1 MKKLL
6 FVFSILSLFVYGCN
20 RGNDQ
25 AGATGSGAGIER
37 EEATSDEFHDETLEG
52 QERMQERERRNQED
66 LDGQTPGFEKE
77 QYRDDDANITTPIDS
92 RPDLEEEE

>member
-6 FVFSILSLFVYGCN
+6 FVLSILSLVAVGCN
-20 RGNDQ
+20 RGEDQ

-37 EEATSDEFHDETLEG
+37 EESRIDG
-52 QERMQERERRNQED
+52 VNQQPE
-66 LDGQTPGFEKE
+66 EE
-77 QYRDDDANITTPIDS
+77 QYRDDDANITTPIDD